1 LGEGIPSS
9 PGSSKMKEARER
21 RKSSLDSNEGGERR
35 STDRIRKMRKKKSM
49 AFGFY
54 DEKRRDQIRLMR

>member
-1 LGEGIPSS
+1 
-9 PGSSKMKEARER
+9 MKEARER